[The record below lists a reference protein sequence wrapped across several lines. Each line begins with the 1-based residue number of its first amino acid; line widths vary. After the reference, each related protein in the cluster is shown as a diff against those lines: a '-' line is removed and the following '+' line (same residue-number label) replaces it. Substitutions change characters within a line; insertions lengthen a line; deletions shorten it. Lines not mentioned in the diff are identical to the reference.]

1 MLDNFYLE
9 LLNDTV
15 YLYSFD
21 ISYKK
26 SILGALLPILL
37 DDKFFS
43 MTQSEKEFSLFVS
56 TKLTDVISELNSF
69 NDTIIRINHVVDEY
83 SVLRIYQDTHN
94 INEHGIVF
102 RLSKIF
108 YEKNIPI
115 LYVNSYSNN
124 YVLIPTTAIKEL
136 DEWIE
141 Y

>member
-1 MLDNFYLE
+1 MLEHFYLE
-9 LLNDTV
+9 LLNDKV

-21 ISYKK
+21 ITYKN
-26 SILGALLPILL
+26 SILSSLLPVLL
-37 DDKFFS
+37 NDTFFS
-43 MTQSEKEFSLFVS
+43 ITQSENEFSLFLS
-56 TKLTDVISELNSF
+56 TKSTDIINELNNYGF
-69 NDTIIRINHVVDEY
+69 INHINDEY

-94 INEHGIVF
+94 INEHGIVY

-115 LYVNSYSNN
+115 LYVNSYNNN
-124 YVLIPTTAIKEL
+124 YIIIPTSAIKEL

>member
-9 LLNDTV
+9 LLDDTV

-83 SVLRIYQDTHN
+83 SVLRI
-94 INEHGIVF
+94 
-102 RLSKIF
+102 
-108 YEKNIPI
+108 
-115 LYVNSYSNN
+115 
-124 YVLIPTTAIKEL
+124 
-136 DEWIE
+136 
-141 Y
+141 

>member
-21 ISYKK
+21 INYKK
-26 SILGALLPILL
+26 SILSSLLHVLL
-37 DDKFFS
+37 NDKFFS
-43 MTQSEKEFSLFVS
+43 MTQSEKEFSLFIS
-56 TKLTDVISELNSF
+56 SKLNDVISELN
-69 NDTIIRINHVVDEY
+69 NYKDHLYRINRIIDEY
-83 SVLRIYQDTHN
+83 SVLRIYQYTHS

-124 YVLIPTTAIKEL
+124 YVLIPTMEIKEL
-136 DEWIE
+136 EEWIE

>member
-9 LLNDTV
+9 LLDDTV

-26 SILGALLPILL
+26 SILASLLPILL
-37 DDKFFS
+37 NDKFFS
-43 MTQSEKEFSLFVS
+43 MTQSEKEFSLFIS
-56 TKLTDVISELNSF
+56 SKLTDVISELNNYSDF
-69 NDTIIRINHVVDEY
+69 LIRINRVIDEY

-124 YVLIPTTAIKEL
+124 YVLIPSTAIKEL